1 MPCLIKLESVD
12 DNPVEIIQIDQGSIL
27 IGREPENHVV
37 VDSESVSRRHAALHE
52 AEGVWVFQ
60 DFEST
65 NGSWL
70 NGVRLSA
77 GVFKPLRNDDVIQLA
92 DFPMRYRVQSPAA
105 QESFDAAPS
114 VLVFDEGGQFR
125 SISFLQG
132 DPFSIGGAGSTL
144 ELGGDTPLLRIGRS
158 AAGGVELVIEADAA
172 QNGGVLLN
180 GTQVHGVN
188 RLNDR
193 DEIRF
198 AGFVILLC
206 DVASSKQDLS
216 ASTMMQQST
225 APQAGPSVHAQAHA
239 NPQNDA
245 FRGWDTDSERQ
256 GGAGSKKFVFG
267 TSPDENEV
275 TSTMNMGSA
284 GFNFDGSQSQGGGFE
299 MSMSQRFSQ
308 AVYDAENEPQ
318 SKLKETMM
326 AIFGVLVF
334 CLIVGFMAYFAM
346 QFM

>member
-12 DNPVEIIQIDQGSIL
+12 ETPVEIIQIDQGSIL

-52 AEGVWVFQ
+52 AGGVWVFQ

-70 NGVRLSA
+70 NGVRLTG
-77 GVFKPLRNDDVIQLA
+77 GVFKPLRNEDVIQLA
-92 DFPMRYRVQSPAA
+92 DFPMRYRVQNPGA

-125 SISFLQG
+125 SISFLEG
-132 DPFSIGGAGSTL
+132 TPFSIGGPGSTL

-158 AAGGVELVIEADAA
+158 AAGGVELVIEPDAA
-172 QNGGVLLN
+172 QNGGVVLN
-180 GTQVHGVN
+180 GSQVQGAC
-188 RLNDR
+188 RLSDR

-198 AGFVILLC
+198 AGFVLLVC
-206 DVASSKQDLS
+206 DVSSSGQDLS
-216 ASTMMQQST
+216 RSAMMQQST
-225 APQAGPSVHAQAHA
+225 APQAGSHVQAQAHA

-245 FRGWDTDSERQ
+245 FRGWDSDADR
-256 GGAGSKKFVFG
+256 GGAAGSKKFVFG

-275 TSTMNMGSA
+275 TSTMNLA
-284 GFNFDGSQSQGGGFE
+284 GGFDFDRSQSQGGGFE

-308 AVYDAENEPQ
+308 AVYEAENQPQ

-326 AIFGVLVF
+326 AVFGVLVF
-334 CLIVGFMAYFAM
+334 CLIIGFMAYFAM